1 MRKFRWGILGC
12 GRHARRI
19 AAGIAEVDDAEV
31 YAAASRTPGKAAQF
45 CEEIRAGR
53 AYDTYEALLADPN
66 VDAVF
71 ITTTNQLHCE
81 DAILALKSGKPVVCE
96 KPLAVNAAQVEQMI
110 RTARE
115 CGVFFMEAMW
125 SRFFPAM
132 QRTRKLVQ
140 QGVIGRVQM
149 IRANYGYRMTGHDLS
164 DPSSRIFDPS
174 RGGGSLLDV
183 GVYPLYFSSMLAGGE
198 PEQISGMMHPTPLGI
213 DAHCA
218 ATVRFRSGVLASIL
232 SGIDGNSDTNAW
244 VYGSEGYLRIPAF
257 YKPDT
262 LHIFR
267 DGEPEETLRFPY
279 AGNGYQFELM
289 HAQDCI
295 RAGKLESDIMP
306 LDESLRLCRTLD
318 TLRRDWDLKYPF
330 EQ

>member
-96 KPLAVNAAQVEQMI
+96 KPLAVNAAQAEQMI

-125 SRFFPAM
+125 NRFFPAM
-132 QRTRKLVQ
+132 QRTRELVQ

-149 IRANYGYRMTGHDLS
+149 ISANYGYRMTGYDLS

-174 RGGGSLLDV
+174 RGGGEACWMS
-183 GVYPLYFSSMLAGGE
+183 A
-198 PEQISGMMHPTPLGI
+198 
-213 DAHCA
+213 
-218 ATVRFRSGVLASIL
+218 
-232 SGIDGNSDTNAW
+232 
-244 VYGSEGYLRIPAF
+244 
-257 YKPDT
+257 
-262 LHIFR
+262 
-267 DGEPEETLRFPY
+267 
-279 AGNGYQFELM
+279 
-289 HAQDCI
+289 CI
-295 RAGKLESDIMP
+295 RCIFQAC
-306 LDESLRLCRTLD
+306 LRAANRS
-318 TLRRDWDLKYPF
+318 RSAA
-330 EQ
+330 

>member
-132 QRTRKLVQ
+132 QRTRELVQ

-149 IRANYGYRMTGHDLS
+149 ISANYGYRMTGHDLS

-198 PEQISGMMHPTPLGI
+198 PEQISGMMHPTRGDRPVPLG
-213 DAHCA
+213 CA
-218 ATVRFRSGVLASIL
+218 CV
-232 SGIDGNSDTNAW
+232 D
-244 VYGSEGYLRIPAF
+244 PQ
-257 YKPDT
+257 
-262 LHIFR
+262 R
-267 DGEPEETLRFPY
+267 D
-279 AGNGYQFELM
+279 
-289 HAQDCI
+289 
-295 RAGKLESDIMP
+295 
-306 LDESLRLCRTLD
+306 
-318 TLRRDWDLKYPF
+318 
-330 EQ
+330 